1 MSEYTITDKVERFD
15 LFSFGM
21 DTIMKHKTI
30 LSIPKPYMNLQW
42 QIPHRSWTFQSQSP
56 YHQNNPSY
64 SHCPCPTFSPA
75 HVIVSAA
82 VAVSIV
88 VVLDGVL
95 CEEIGKEPP
104 YKAYIFV
111 YIVNYPKRSH
121 CWEQA
126 ATQQHLCMSVILDWS
141 QHSGWVGLGFLPQ
154 NAFVADMDSYKYI
167 AFIWSTSKH
176 DFLQHKWSDTNVVL
190 LLCFLTKAVLV
201 AFSIYLD
208 YLE

>member
-56 YHQNNPSY
+56 NHQNNPSY

-82 VAVSIV
+82 VAVGIV

-126 ATQQHLCMSVILDWS
+126 ATQQHPCMSVILDWS

-154 NAFVADMDSYKYI
+154 THS
-167 AFIWSTSKH
+167 
-176 DFLQHKWSDTNVVL
+176 LQTWILINIL
-190 LLCFLTKAVLV
+190 LLFDQLV
-201 AFSIYLD
+201 SMIFCSISGQIQTSCYCCAFW
-208 YLE
+208 